1 MKRRKSVEKNKRK
14 RSLSQ
19 MSNKEVRMALAQ
31 KSLMMSWVAY
41 LDEEDEMIQVK
52 YIKDALK
59 GIETIDNE
67 MVKREMHIHCN

>member
-67 MVKREMHIHCN
+67 MVKREMRIHCN

>member
-1 MKRRKSVEKNKRK
+1 
-14 RSLSQ
+14 
-19 MSNKEVRMALAQ
+19 
-31 KSLMMSWVAY
+31 MMSWVAY

>member
-1 MKRRKSVEKNKRK
+1 MEKNKRK

>member
-1 MKRRKSVEKNKRK
+1 MEKNKRK

-67 MVKREMHIHCN
+67 MVKREMRIHCN